1 MKLKSGK
8 YNRAG
13 HMCRLTQKNSAADS
27 KRSPLRHWLKKFI
40 RGNYSVNERNY
51 SISIYLLSICL
62 GCDLGRQTESIPFSY
77 FAFMSAWVTSSPT

>member
-1 MKLKSGK
+1 MKLKSRK
-8 YNRAG
+8 YNLAA
-13 HMCRLTQKNSAADS
+13 HMCRLTQKQRGVLQTQSAA
-27 KRSPLRHWLKKFI
+27 PLVKKFI

>member
-8 YNRAG
+8 YNRAA
-13 HMCRLTQKNSAADS
+13 HMCRLTQKKQRGGLQTQSAA
-27 KRSPLRHWLKKFI
+27 PLVKKFI